1 MGDGAKWMRAAATL
15 AVVALVAGCTA
26 PAPVEDAAPP
36 PSSPKV
42 EPPPPPDPI
51 VQYAEDR
58 LSVMTLEQKIAGM
71 LMIHVGGVDPW
82 LIRSMAAQ
90 GVGGVILMGDNVPD
104 PPDQL
109 AVMTP
114 VLSSEIGLP
123 LLIGIDQEGG
133 IVERVWTDEFDSAAQ
148 LRFLPPEAAQ
158 AAFDGRGSMLESLGV
173 NLNFGIV
180 ADITA
185 DPASFI
191 YERSMGG
198 SPEDAAARVAAAVA
212 GEHGHVL
219 STLKHFPG
227 HGVSPGDSH
236 SSIPGTG
243 ISMPEWQAS
252 HAGPF
257 AAGIDAGAEFVM
269 FGHLRFDAFEPL
281 PATLS
286 SGWHGVL
293 RDDLGFEGIIITDD
307 MAMLENSGE
316 PAYADRLS
324 NAIAAIAAGNT
335 MLLYVGGLD
344 VASLVTGIAAAV
356 RAGTL
361 GEELI
366 DDATQRLLELRRELS
381 GQTGRFS
388 HCFEECEAML
398 E

>member
-1 MGDGAKWMRAAATL
+1 MGNGAAWMRAAATL
-15 AVVALVAGCTA
+15 VALTLLAGCTA
-26 PAPVEDAAPP
+26 PPVVPPAPAPTG
-36 PSSPKV
+36 SGV

-51 VQYAEDR
+51 VQYADDR
-58 LSVMTLEQKIAGM
+58 LSVMTLEQKIASM
-71 LMIHVGGVDPW
+71 LMIHVGGLDPW
-82 LIRSMAAQ
+82 LIRSTAAQ

-109 AVMTP
+109 ASMTP
-114 VLSSEIGLP
+114 VLSSETGLP

-133 IVERVWTDEFDSAAQ
+133 IVERVWTDEHASAAE
-148 LRFLPPEAAQ
+148 LRHLSPEAAQ
-158 AAFDGRGSMLESLGV
+158 TAFDGRGAMLAALGITV
-173 NLNFGIV
+173 NFGIV

-185 DPASFI
+185 DPGSFI

-198 SPEDAAARVAAAVA
+198 TPEDAAARVAAAVA

-243 ISMPEWQAS
+243 ISLAEWQAG
-252 HAGPF
+252 HAPPF
-257 AAGIDAGAEFVM
+257 AAGIEAGAEFVM
-269 FGHLRFDAFEPL
+269 FGHLRFDAFDPV

-286 SGWHGVL
+286 QAWHEVL
-293 RDDLGFEGIIITDD
+293 RNDLGFDGVIITDD
-307 MAMLENSGE
+307 LAMLENSGE

-335 MLLYVGGLD
+335 MLLYVAGVD
-344 VASLVTGIAAAV
+344 VAALVAGIAAAV

-361 GEELI
+361 PEGLI
-366 DDATQRLLELRRELS
+366 DDAARRLLELRRELS
-381 GQTGRFS
+381 GETGRFS
-388 HCFEECEAML
+388 HCFEQCQSMVE
-398 E
+398 